1 MEKIVEKELSYSII
15 GALFDVYNEIGF
27 GHKERMYQKALTV
40 MLKKRNVA
48 FKEQVKVDVVLH
60 NEVIGKYFLDF
71 FVEGRIIVELK
82 ANASFRVADY
92 RQAMRYLQTMK
103 LPLAILATFTP
114 DGVRY
119 RRVLNIR

>member
-71 FVEGRIIVELK
+71 FVEGRIIDLSY
-82 ANASFRVADY
+82 AAAQQLGIDGVADV
-92 RQAMRYLQTMK
+92 QVEIWSEA
-103 LPLAILATFTP
+103 
-114 DGVRY
+114 GV
-119 RRVLNIR
+119 I